1 MLMSGMMNICHF
13 LLKYHNIDSSW
24 LPEMGMSK
32 IEHYLSTKHFP
43 SYHREK
49 INSNPLFIKQ
59 SLQELVVDLIR
70 IIYFD
75 EKILLSYDITE
86 SLKINTE
93 MK

>member
-1 MLMSGMMNICHF
+1 LQQI
-13 LLKYHNIDSSW
+13 LLKYHNTDSSW

-43 SYHREK
+43 SYNREK
-49 INSNPLFIKQ
+49 INSNPLFVKQ